1 MERRTRIPLAPKNT
15 TAAITLPPP
24 TPQPPQ
30 PRTPSPPSSTSPHS
44 LQLFKGAANAVKLT
58 LTASH
63 GFTTLR
69 DMGGVQVQP
78 GSLQII
84 RKLGEGAFAVV
95 EEAQYTPGTPGEVA
109 GEKCIGSGRRVAVKR
124 LKPGIVT
131 QQGSL
136 ESFVA
141 ETTLMRKLA
150 HKRIVEFIGVGS
162 FDSSSEEAT
171 RRTMFLVQEFMD
183 GGTLKRLISRQM
195 IDVSRQLYSY
205 MDAFRWALQIAE
217 GLEYLHN
224 AQPVVIHR
232 DLKLENILIKG
243 GDLHTADVK
252 IADFG
257 LVALLRPRDRGLHK
271 RLVQEVIANPLQ
283 PVTRSS
289 FGRLISVR
297 KQPQTIQEFWDQS
310 YRLALT
316 NRWRVSPA
324 PQQLSGRTGSYM
336 YMAPE
341 MYREEQYNEKV
352 DVFSYGVMV
361 FEILSRYQMVCAVS
375 VAGTEAEIEAY
386 AAKVSE
392 GYRPPL
398 PPACPPPVR
407 ELIAMCWHQ
416 DASLR
421 PSMSWVKERLMQMQ
435 AEGVPAEMQ
444 DRIVPPSG
452 CGCTVM

>member
-1 MERRTRIPLAPKNT
+1 
-15 TAAITLPPP
+15 
-24 TPQPPQ
+24 
-30 PRTPSPPSSTSPHS
+30 
-44 LQLFKGAANAVKLT
+44 
-58 LTASH
+58 
-63 GFTTLR
+63 
-69 DMGGVQVQP
+69 
-78 GSLQII
+78 
-84 RKLGEGAFAVV
+84 
-95 EEAQYTPGTPGEVA
+95 
-109 GEKCIGSGRRVAVKR
+109 
-124 LKPGIVT
+124 
-131 QQGSL
+131 
-136 ESFVA
+136 
-141 ETTLMRKLA
+141 
-150 HKRIVEFIGVGS
+150 
-162 FDSSSEEAT
+162 
-171 RRTMFLVQEFMD
+171 MD

-361 FEILSRYQMVCAVS
+361 FEV
-375 VAGTEAEIEAY
+375 
-386 AAKVSE
+386 
-392 GYRPPL
+392 
-398 PPACPPPVR
+398 
-407 ELIAMCWHQ
+407 
-416 DASLR
+416 
-421 PSMSWVKERLMQMQ
+421 
-435 AEGVPAEMQ
+435 
-444 DRIVPPSG
+444 SG
-452 CGCTVM
+452 C